1 MEHPIAPAADRH
13 VGDELAECLQRFLA
27 ASVDER
33 TMARAQQ
40 AVDHWYQLTERLVVQ
55 R

>member
-1 MEHPIAPAADRH
+1 MESSIPPVADRL

-33 TMARAQQ
+33 TMVRAQQ
-40 AVDHWYQLTERLVVQ
+40 AVTRWEQLTNALIVQ